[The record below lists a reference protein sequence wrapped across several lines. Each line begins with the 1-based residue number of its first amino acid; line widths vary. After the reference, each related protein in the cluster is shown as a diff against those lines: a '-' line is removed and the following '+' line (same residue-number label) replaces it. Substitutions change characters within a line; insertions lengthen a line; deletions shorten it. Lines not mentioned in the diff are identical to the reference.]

1 MAMFINTSGS
11 IGKDGYRF
19 TLFDDAMISM
29 GYARTFASTGE
40 LIWFEGGQR
49 VEGFTNLLWTLW
61 MALIHLVGLEG
72 SSASLAVSTSSFLL
86 LILTSLLAGRIS
98 MVILYEMKAR
108 NSLLYSSLICG
119 CIPFLFPLSF
129 WSLRG
134 METGLLSAML
144 LLAMYSSILILS
156 DNYLALKS
164 LKLVALLGF
173 SVIVGVATRLDF
185 AVPAAFIIAYTYVV
199 SKNALI
205 RKAIMILV
213 GLLAFT
219 ISAILLWQL
228 EYYGEVFPNT
238 YYLKMTGFS
247 IFERLERGI
256 FSSAKFAPFIFAA
269 VFIFSH
275 SQKSLVSKSF
285 KNYIHLSFGCVLLIS
300 GYSTWV
306 GGDAWESF
314 GVNRYNSIALPI
326 LIVLTGVFSVHH
338 SLNKNHSGSVIRIL
352 SILVVLITPLMLAVK
367 TNPINFHFPRALYLY
382 ILILFAVATILLF
395 VKLIPVKN
403 FPVLIFS
410 ISLLWAFFTANATP
424 TILAIRTGDFYTVS
438 DDFNKTIEANEIKM
452 ATLPKARIAVSWAGA
467 PGYYSERYMIDL
479 LGKSDR
485 KIAHSEPIRD
495 LPAGAWNKD
504 FYPGHNKFD
513 YAYSI
518 GQLKPD
524 IVVDLVSEF
533 DLAEIGYSKF
543 CTKSGR
549 SLHVLRESKLIVL
562 GELSECGKQ

>member
-11 IGKDGYRF
+11 IGKDGYTF

-86 LILTSLLAGRIS
+86 LIITSLFAGRIS
-98 MVILYEMKAR
+98 MAILLEIKAR
-108 NSLLYSSLICG
+108 NSLLYSSIICG

-134 METGLLSAML
+134 METGLLSALLML
-144 LLAMYSSILILS
+144 AIYSSILILS
-156 DNYLALKS
+156 ENNLALKC
-164 LKLVALLGF
+164 LKLVTLLGL

-185 AVPAAFIIAYTYVV
+185 AVPATFIVAYTYFR
-199 SKNALI
+199 SKNASV
-205 RKAIMILV
+205 RKALIILV
-213 GLLAFT
+213 AFLAFT

-228 EYYGEVFPNT
+228 KYYGEVFPNT

-256 FSSAKFAPFIFAA
+256 FSSAKFAPFVFAALIIFAL
-269 VFIFSH
+269 SR
-275 SQKSLVSKSF
+275 KSLDSKLF
-285 KNYIHLSFGCVLLIS
+285 MDYIHLSLGCVLLIA

-326 LIVLTGVFSVHH
+326 LVVLIGVFAV
-338 SLNKNHSGSVIRIL
+338 NRGINEIQNGSVIQLL
-352 SILVVLITPLMLAVK
+352 SIFVVLITPLMLAVK

-382 ILILFAVATILLF
+382 ALILFAVATILLI
-395 VKLIPVKN
+395 VKLIPVIN
-403 FPVLIFS
+403 FPFMIFS
-410 ISLLWAFFTANATP
+410 ISLLWVFFTANATP
-424 TILAIRTGDFYTVS
+424 TILTIRTGDFFTVS
-438 DDFNKTIEANEIKM
+438 DDFNKTIEANEIKT
-452 ATLPKARIAVSWAGA
+452 ATLPEAKIAVSWAGA

-485 KIAHSEPIRD
+485 KIAHSEPIRG
-495 LPAGAWNKD
+495 LPAGSWNED

-524 IVVDLVSEF
+524 IVVDLVSEY
-533 DLAEIGYSKF
+533 DLAEIGYLKF

-549 SLHVLRESKLIVL
+549 SLHVLRESKLLVL
-562 GELSECGKQ
+562 SELSKCGKQ